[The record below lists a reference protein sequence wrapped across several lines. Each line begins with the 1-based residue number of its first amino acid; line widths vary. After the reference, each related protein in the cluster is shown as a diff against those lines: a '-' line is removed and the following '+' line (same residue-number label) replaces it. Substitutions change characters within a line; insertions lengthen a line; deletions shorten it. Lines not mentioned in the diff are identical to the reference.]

1 MLMLFNYA
9 VILQPKLDKDGD
21 VVEDGQLLVEP
32 KPLLAKDKEQAT
44 LIAGRAIP
52 DDHMSKLDRVTVVV
66 SPF

>member
-1 MLMLFNYA
+1 MMMLFNYA
-9 VILQPKLDKDGD
+9 VILQPKVDKDGEIT
-21 VVEDGQLLVEP
+21 EDGQLLVEP

-52 DDHMSKLDRVTVVV
+52 EDSMSKLDRVTVVV